1 MLLGFGSMEA
11 ARRLQQQAEGAL
23 GVTAPIKTMAQAG
36 RILYAVELPPMTP
49 GEYAALRG
57 EPQRQAGTG
66 RRR

>member
-36 RILYAVELPPMTP
+36 RILYAVELPPMTAS
-49 GEYAALRG
+49 EYAALRAG
-57 EPQRQAGTG
+57 PERQPGGA